1 MGTLRYAGFDG
12 AEHLDDMYIFDV
24 DARRWEQLAPRGDAP
39 AAASQHTCT
48 MLDGGRLAVVGGETL
63 TFKGS
68 TQLGVSMFDVEACT
82 WIGSAVPTEATV
94 CRAAHSAARVGDKV
108 CTRTM
113 AILCDYS
120 RCHRVA

>member
-1 MGTLRYAGFDG
+1 
-12 AEHLDDMYIFDV
+12 MYIFDV

-48 MLDGGRLAVVGGETL
+48 MLDGARLAVVGGETL

-108 CTRTM
+108 CTQSM
-113 AILCDYS
+113 AMRGS
-120 RCHRVA
+120 ATG